1 MSGRSKWL
9 QVAGLA
15 LAATLAAGPLALSPA
30 GAQAPAAQ
38 PDYHPSMGDLMT
50 LAVQPRHLKIGIAGR
65 ARNWAYLGYEAS
77 ELRNAF
83 NRIARTIPTYN
94 GSDTAALVNARI
106 HGPLD
111 QLEAAIKARDAK
123 RFDAAYAEVTE
134 ACNVC
139 HRSLNHDAVAI
150 KAPDA
155 SAYADQDFR
164 PR

>member
-1 MSGRSKWL
+1 MSRRL
-9 QVAGLA
+9 ERRRAA
-15 LAATLAAGPLALSPA
+15 IMTLAATLAAGALAIPPA

-50 LAVQPRHLKIGIAGR
+50 MAVQPRHLKIGIAGR
-65 ARNWAYLGYEAS
+65 TRNWAYLGYEAS

-123 RFDAAYAEVTE
+123 RFDSAYAEVTE

-139 HRSLNHDAVAI
+139 HRSLNHDAVVI
-150 KAPDA
+150 RAPDA
-155 SAYADQDFR
+155 SAYPDQDFR
-164 PR
+164 AR